1 MPRMPESLV
10 TVLRTYLDFYV
21 HTRQTDPGSRAG
33 NALACEDNGP
43 SSISSSSGGIPV
55 LTSGSLLL
63 MQSLTIGIRQ
73 YLKLSLNGIR
83 PKRELGTPYH
93 YAQICEGH
101 TPKTVRVNGLPLMFL
116 TSDRQKKKKKTV
128 SVNGLPLLF
137 LTSGKDLKKKK
148 TLSVNSLPLL
158 I

>member
-21 HTRQTDPGSRAG
+21 HTRQTDPGSTAG

-116 TSDRQKKKKKTV
+116 TSDRQQKKKKKQYQSTDY
-128 SVNGLPLLF
+128 LYCF
-137 LTSGKDLKKKK
+137 
-148 TLSVNSLPLL
+148 
-158 I
+158 